1 MVRTGTGTAADNKEL
16 HQIEDRTRIMA
27 RATKVAKTE
36 EMIEEIAKIWL
47 EIDFVPQTKKVV
59 QDLLDAGDKPV
70 LPNVCLEYCFGCMCQ
85 YLKPQST
92 CEGGASLISGSYCLG
107 RQLQALEKLLRNRLA
122 FGTAGL
128 RGPMGAG
135 YSRMNPVTVLQCTQ
149 GIVAYLEK
157 TNDLGKLKSDG
168 VVIGYDHRDDKAGI
182 NSEMMARAGGCGD
195 VSRGLRASRHACV
208 YFMMRNSI
216 CIPSMTAS

>member
-1 MVRTGTGTAADNKEL
+1 MSPVTSQGL
-16 HQIEDRTRIMA
+16 S
-27 RATKVAKTE
+27 
-36 EMIEEIAKIWL
+36 
-47 EIDFVPQTKKVV
+47 
-59 QDLLDAGDKPV
+59 DAG
-70 LPNVCLEYCFGCMCQ
+70 
-85 YLKPQST
+85 
-92 CEGGASLISGSYCLG
+92 ASF
-107 RQLQALEKLLRNRLA
+107 QALEKLLRNRLA

-182 NSEMMARAGGCGD
+182 SSEMMARAGGCGD
-195 VSRGLRASRHACV
+195 VSWVLRTSRHACV
-208 YFMMRNSI
+208 CYMMRNRI
-216 CIPSMTAS
+216 CIPSMSSS